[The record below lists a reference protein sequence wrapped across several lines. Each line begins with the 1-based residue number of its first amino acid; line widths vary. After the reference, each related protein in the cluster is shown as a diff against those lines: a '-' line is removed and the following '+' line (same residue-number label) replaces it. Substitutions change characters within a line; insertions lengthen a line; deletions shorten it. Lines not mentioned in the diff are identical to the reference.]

1 MCWICF
7 YARISL
13 LLERFFLFVPKKIRF
28 FLISRSYYKCTQSA
42 CEAKKRVQ
50 RLGDNPS
57 TFEVTYSGEHTCHM
71 LPKRDSVE
79 VTNAI
84 FGNSMESFFP
94 PADDKWEPGE

>member
-1 MCWICF
+1 M
-7 YARISL
+7 
-13 LLERFFLFVPKKIRF
+13 FLCKGFSPFETFLPFRSKKKKRF
-28 FLISRSYYKCTQSA
+28 FLISRSYYNCTQFE

-79 VTNAI
+79 GTNAI
-84 FGNSMESFFP
+84 FGNSMESLFP